1 MPDAVVVRVP
11 QLNVNDEQVKIVSWR
26 IACGERVE
34 QGQPL
39 VEVETGKSTAEIE
52 APEAG
57 FVQYSHRPDDEVAIG
72 DVLCTISAVPLSAD
86 ASPPATESS
95 RDSKSSVNSVAAH
108 FASPAEVIVA
118 PPLVA
123 ATLAPAMTAEPEAPA
138 APRFSARARAR
149 LEAHGIDPAKFPGS
163 GLVRERDV
171 LLSFSGDKGGSPT
184 APQKPPGEPAD
195 KVPVRCEPLSRQ
207 KLLEIRVLSSSYSS
221 VLASSVTVAC
231 PTTGFRRAAAQEP
244 SLRGN
249 ATALIVFEAARLLR
263 QYPVFNGYFRE
274 QQAWYYDRVNIGFAV
289 DAGRGLKVLVVQDA
303 DKKTAGA
310 IADEM
315 HALVGQYLE
324 DRLPLAALSGGTF
337 TLTDLSGEG
346 VATFAPLINEGQSAI
361 LGVGAE
367 RILPPHDVGDYHLIL
382 TFDHRLSEGR
392 TAARFL
398 NALRERLSAHEAA
411 LGPAQTA
418 RGAGQNDLYC
428 SRCLRTANELRR
440 LDGSLVRSAVPRE
453 YLCTLC
459 LSGL

>member
-1 MPDAVVVRVP
+1 MPDAVVVHVP
-11 QLNVNDEQVKIVSWR
+11 QLNVNDEVIKIVSWR
-26 IACGERVE
+26 IACGGRVAK
-34 QGQPL
+34 GQPL
-39 VEVETGKSTAEIE
+39 VEVETGKATAEIA
-52 APEAG
+52 APAAG
-57 FVQYSHRPDDEVAIG
+57 FVQYAHGPDDEVSIG
-72 DVLCTISAVPLSAD
+72 DVLCTISPVPLSAD
-86 ASPPATESS
+86 ASPPATESI
-95 RDSKSSVNSVAAH
+95 RDNKSPGNSAAVRVVS
-108 FASPAEVIVA
+108 AAEAVGA
-118 PPLVA
+118 PPLVSV
-123 ATLAPAMTAEPEAPA
+123 APVPAITVEPEPPA
-138 APRFSARARAR
+138 VARFSARARAR
-149 LEAHGIDPAKFPGS
+149 LEAHGIDPATFPGS

-171 LLSFSGDKGGSPT
+171 LLSLSGDKGH
-184 APQKPPGEPAD
+184 APAVAQKPPGEAAD
-195 KVPVRCEPLSRQ
+195 KGPVRSEPLSRQ
-207 KLLEIRVLSSSYSS
+207 KLREIRVLSSSYAS
-221 VLASSVTVAC
+221 VLPSSVTVAC
-231 PTTGFRRAAAQEP
+231 PTTGFRRAAAQEA

-263 QYPVFNGYFRE
+263 QYPVFNGYLRE
-274 QQAWYYDRVNIGFAV
+274 QQACYYDRVNIGFAV

-337 TLTDLSGEG
+337 TITDLSGEG

-367 RILPPHDVGDYHLIL
+367 RILPPHEVGDYNLIL
-382 TFDHRLSEGR
+382 AFDHRLSDGR

-411 LGPAQTA
+411 LRPAQATSGVG
-418 RGAGQNDLYC
+418 RNDLCC
-428 SRCLRTANELRR
+428 SRCLRTANELER
-440 LDGSLVRSAVPRE
+440 LAGSLVRGAVHGE